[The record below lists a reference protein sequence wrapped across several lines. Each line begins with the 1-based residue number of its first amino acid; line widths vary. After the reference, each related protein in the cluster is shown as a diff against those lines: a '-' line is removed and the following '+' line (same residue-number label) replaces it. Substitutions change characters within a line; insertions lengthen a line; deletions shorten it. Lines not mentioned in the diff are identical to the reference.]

1 MSNVIEYF
9 ERLKTQEEKINFV
22 KNLEVVNNKKSSE
35 EWNFKNVAELYF
47 HLLDGSF
54 NKETIECRNIL
65 MESVFTKVV
74 VHEKAK
80 H

>member
-9 ERLKTQEEKINFV
+9 EKLKTHEEKINFV

-35 EWNFKNVAELYF
+35 EWNFTIVTELFYY
-47 HLLDGSF
+47 LLDCGIDTV
-54 NKETIECRNIL
+54 EYRNIL
-65 MESVFTKVV
+65 IESTFFKVV